1 MFKFIT
7 HKSLWVNILTAI
19 VFSLL
24 LIFLFFSSL
33 DWMTGYGQ
41 YEKVPDV
48 TGQNIVAAQ
57 KILEDKG
64 FEIEIQDSIYVDS
77 IAMSAVIKQSPDAD
91 ATVKTGRTIYLTVN
105 RSVPPLVDMPNLIGF
120 SIRSAEMYMKSLGFK
135 LGTVSYRPDI
145 ARNSVLEIIY
155 NDQNIKPGTKI
166 PAGSTISFVLGSGL
180 GGDEMD
186 VPDLIG
192 LTLNEAKSYLS
203 TIKLSIGSVI
213 ATGAIKDSASAFI
226 VKQSPA
232 FLSDVTSGQKT
243 TNKIREGQM
252 VDLWI
257 NAIAPIRDTIKTDQN
272 IFNQ

>member
-7 HKSLWVNILTAI
+7 HKPLWANILAAI
-19 VFSLL
+19 LL
-24 LIFLFFSSL
+24 SVILVFLFFSSL

-48 TGQNIVAAQ
+48 TGQNLVAAQ

-64 FEIEIQDSIYVDS
+64 FEVEIQDSIYVDS
-77 IAMSAVIKQSPDAD
+77 IARSAVIKQSPDAD

-105 RSVPPLVDMPNLIGF
+105 RAVPPLVDMPNLIGF

-135 LGTVSYRPDI
+135 LGMVSYRPDI

-155 NDQNIKPGTKI
+155 NEQSIKPGTKI

-180 GGDEMD
+180 GGDDMD

-192 LTLNEAKSYLS
+192 LTLNEAKSYLG
-203 TIKLSIGSVI
+203 TIKLNIGSII
-213 ATGAIKDSASAFI
+213 ATGAIKDSAAAYI

-232 FLSDVTSGQKT
+232 IFNEVQPGQKIP
-243 TNKIREGQM
+243 NKIREGQI
-252 VDLWI
+252 VDVWI
-257 NAIAPIRDTIKTDQN
+257 NAVAPVRDTIRVDQN

>member
-7 HKSLWVNILTAI
+7 HKPLWVNILTAI